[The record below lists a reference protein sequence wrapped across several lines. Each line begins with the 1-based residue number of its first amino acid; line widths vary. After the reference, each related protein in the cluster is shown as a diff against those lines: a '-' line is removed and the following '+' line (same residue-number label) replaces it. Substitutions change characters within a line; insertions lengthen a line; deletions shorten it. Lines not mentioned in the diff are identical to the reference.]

1 MTDPTMPHHN
11 EPARW
16 RLVQAALDH
25 LDDGFTV
32 YDLELRL
39 VAWNTRFFEL
49 MEFPAAFARVG
60 MPFETFVRHNVGRGE
75 YGDGDIEALVA
86 ERLRLARAFLPHHME
101 RTRPNGRIIEV
112 QGNPIP
118 GGGFVTIYKD
128 ITERRRAEQ
137 ALKDSHDEL
146 ERRVAERTSTLA
158 ALNERL
164 RQSEEWT
171 RLVADAVPAIL
182 GYVDS
187 QQIYRFANG
196 RYEEWL
202 GLHPDDILGRH
213 AREVLGPELY
223 DGHEPFMRLALDGR
237 ATSREFPLRKANG
250 GWMQAAVSFIPHRA
264 RVPGSEDSTV
274 LGYFVLGQDVSERQ
288 QAESALRQAQ
298 KMKAI
303 GQLTGGLAHDFN
315 NLLTIIIGNLAVLQE
330 EAGSD
335 SSVQSLISP
344 ALDGAR
350 RGARLVQRLLA
361 FARQQPLQVKA
372 IDVIQV
378 ITGMADL
385 LRQTL
390 GAAVD
395 MDFDLPPQVW
405 PVRADPHQFENAI
418 LNLAINS
425 RDAMPG
431 GGRLVIAVT
440 HATLDEDYAQRRPD
454 AQPGDYVVISVRD
467 DGGGMPAEVVERA
480 FEPFFTTKDV
490 GKGSGMGLAMVY
502 GFVRQSGGHA
512 VIDSSPGGGTTIRL
526 ILPRAAA
533 NTTAGTTADA
543 PAGPAS
549 RDVPRGHER
558 VLVVEDDPGVRTFV
572 AGALR
577 DLGYAVRTAPNGH
590 TALALLARDGTDLLL
605 TDVMMPGGMSGL
617 DLAAEVAER
626 WPDLP
631 VLLMSGYPDDAVG
644 RSGAAAT
651 LPMIGKPFHKDDLAR
666 EVRGVM
672 GGRPSGPS

>member
-1 MTDPTMPHHN
+1 MSVDN
-11 EPARW
+11 QDEPARW

-39 VAWNTRFFEL
+39 VAWNTRFFEM
-49 MEFPAAFARVG
+49 MEFPAEFAQVG
-60 MPFETFVRHNVGRGE
+60 MPFEAFVRHNVGRRE
-75 YGDGDIEALVA
+75 YGEGELEALVA

-128 ITERRRAEQ
+128 VTERRRAEQ

-146 ERRVAERTSTLA
+146 ERRVAERTATLA

-182 GYVDS
+182 GYVDA

-202 GLHPDDILGRH
+202 GLRPEDILGRH
-213 AREVLGPELY
+213 AREVLGAELY
-223 DGHEPFMRLALDGR
+223 DGHEPFMRLALAGR
-237 ATSREFPLRKANG
+237 PISREFPLRKANG
-250 GWMQAAVSFIPHRA
+250 GLMQAAVSFIPHRA
-264 RVPGSEDSTV
+264 EDGAV
-274 LGYFVLGQDVSERQ
+274 IGYFVLGQDVTERQ
-288 QAESALRQAQ
+288 QAESTLRQAQ

-335 SSVQSLISP
+335 SSVQALISP

-350 RGARLVQRLLA
+350 RGARLVRRLLA

-372 IDVIQV
+372 IDVVQV
-378 ITGMADL
+378 IAGMAEL
-385 LRQTL
+385 LSQTL
-390 GAAVD
+390 GGAVD
-395 MDFDLPPQVW
+395 IAFALPPEVW

-418 LNLAINS
+418 LNLAING
-425 RDAMPG
+425 RDAMSG
-431 GGRLVIAVT
+431 GGRLVIAVDN
-440 HATLDEDYAQRRPD
+440 ATLDHDYAQRRPD
-454 AQPGDYVVISVRD
+454 VEPGDYVVVSVSD
-467 DGGGMPAEVVERA
+467 DGAGMPAEVIERA

-512 VIDSSPGGGTTIRL
+512 DILSQPGAGTTVRL
-526 ILPRAAA
+526 TLPRAAA
-533 NTTAGTTADA
+533 EPAADSAPITA
-543 PAGPAS
+543 
-549 RDVPRGHER
+549 PRGAPRGSER
-558 VLVVEDDPGVRTFV
+558 VLVVEDDAGVRTFV

-577 DLGYAVRTAPNGH
+577 DLGYTVRTAPNGH
-590 TALALLARDGTDLLL
+590 TALALLAKDDIDLLL
-605 TDVMMPGGMSGL
+605 TDIMMPGGMSGL
-617 DLAAEVAER
+617 DLAAEVGTR

-631 VLLMSGYPDDAVG
+631 ILLMSGYPDEAVG
-644 RSGAAAT
+644 RSGAAAA
-651 LPMIGKPFHKDDLAR
+651 LPLIGKPFHKEDLGHKVR
-666 EVRGVM
+666 EVM
-672 GGRPSGPS
+672 GK

>member
-1 MTDPTMPHHN
+1 MSLPQALAATD
-11 EPARW
+11 ERARW
-16 RLVQAALDH
+16 SLVQAALDH

-39 VAWNTRFFEL
+39 VAWNIRFFEL
-49 MEFPAAFARVG
+49 MDFPSEFAQVG
-60 MPFETFVRHNVGRGE
+60 MSFETFVRHNALRGE
-75 YGDGDIEALVA
+75 YGPGEVEALVA
-86 ERLRLARAFLPHHME
+86 ERLRLARTFAPHHMD

-128 ITERRRAEQ
+128 ITDRRRAEQ
-137 ALKDSHDEL
+137 ALRESHDQL
-146 ERRVAERTSTLA
+146 ERRVAERTASLE

-164 RQSEEWT
+164 RKSEEWT

-182 GYVDS
+182 GYVDAD
-187 QQIYRFANG
+187 QIYRFANG

-202 GLHPDDILGRH
+202 GLRPDDILGRH
-213 AREVLGPELY
+213 ARDVLGADLF
-223 DGHEPFMRLALDGR
+223 DGHEPYMRMALNGR
-237 ATSREFPLRKANG
+237 PASREFPLRKADG
-250 GWMQAAVSFIPHRA
+250 RTMQAAVSFLPHR
-264 RVPGSEDSTV
+264 GEDGAV
-274 LGYFVLGQDVSERQ
+274 IGYFVLGQDVTERQ

-330 EAGSD
+330 EAGGD

-361 FARQQPLQVKA
+361 FARQQPLQVKP
-372 IDVIQV
+372 IDVDQV

-390 GAAVD
+390 GAAVE
-395 MDFDLPPQVW
+395 MVFDLPAEVW

-418 LNLAINS
+418 LNLAING

-431 GGRLVIAVT
+431 GGRLLIRVEQVR
-440 HATLDEDYAQRRPD
+440 LDDDYAQRRPD
-454 AQPGDYVVISVRD
+454 VQPGDYVAVSVSD
-467 DGGGMPAEVVERA
+467 DGTGMPAEVVDRA
-480 FEPFFTTKDV
+480 FEPFFTTKEV
-490 GKGSGMGLAMVY
+490 GQGSGMGLAMVY

-512 VIDSSPGGGTTIRL
+512 VIDSRPGLGTAVRL
-526 ILPRAAA
+526 MLPRAAEA
-533 NTTAGTTADA
+533 RAAETVAGAAAAT
-543 PAGPAS
+543 
-549 RDVPRGHER
+549 VPGGSER
-558 VLVVEDDPGVRTFV
+558 VLLVEDDAGVRSFV

-590 TALALLARDGTDLLL
+590 TALALLEQLEVDLLF
-605 TDVMMPGGMSGL
+605 TDIMMPGGLSGL
-617 DLAAEVAER
+617 EVAARAAER
-626 WPDLP
+626 RPGLP
-631 VLLMSGYPDDAVG
+631 VLLMSGYPEQ
-644 RSGAAAT
+644 T
-651 LPMIGKPFHKDDLAR
+651 PTPLPLIAKPFSKEDLAR
-666 EVRGVM
+666 KVREVM
-672 GGRPSGPS
+672 AGR